1 MLTAEEV
8 LTGPSDAA
16 CAEELELDYDARQK
30 HRFRATLAS
39 GAEVAVT
46 LPRGTRLSDGD
57 RLKLR
62 DGRLV
67 RVRAAD
73 EDLSVVTTPDP
84 LLLARIAYHLG
95 NRHVA
100 LAITSGRLAYGH
112 DHVLD
117 DMVRR
122 LGGAVG
128 FERAPFVPEGGA
140 YGGGASHHHSHAAG
154 HSHEHSP
161 SAGHGHEH
169 DHLHQHDHEHHHHGR
184 K

>member
-1 MLTAEEV
+1 MLHAEE
-8 LTGPSDAA
+8 LFTGSSEAA
-16 CAEELELDYDARQK
+16 CADELELDYDARQK
-30 HRFRATLAS
+30 HRFRARLAS
-39 GAEVAVT
+39 GREIAVT

-57 RLKLR
+57 RLKLD

-73 EDLSVVTTPDP
+73 EDLSVVTTQDP

-117 DMVRR
+117 DLVRR
-122 LGGAVG
+122 LGAVVG

-140 YGGGASHHHSHAAG
+140 YGGGASHHHSH
-154 HSHEHSP
+154 SH
-161 SAGHGHEH
+161 AH
-169 DHLHQHDHEHHHHGR
+169 DHSLDHDPHAHDHDGHHHHHGHER